1 VFSRSNMNKFALT
14 LAIMM
19 ALVAVALPTCQMV
32 GCDMGLM
39 PMGAMPFMPQG
50 GAYSDCPGE
59 WVVNSSG
66 TTGIIPSGI
75 DSMTLTLLAGI
86 VALAAFALAPKLQV
100 SHVRDYR
107 VEPPPPPEDPL
118 GMRFRV

>member
-1 VFSRSNMNKFALT
+1 VFIRSNMNKFALT

-32 GCDMGLM
+32 GCDMGVM

-59 WVVNSSG
+59 WVVNSTGQS
-66 TTGIIPSGI
+66 GIIPSGI
-75 DSMTLTLLAGI
+75 DTTILTLLAGI
-86 VALAAFALAPKLQV
+86 VALAVFVLAPKMQV

>member
-1 VFSRSNMNKFALT
+1 MFSRSNMNRFALT

-19 ALVAVALPTCQMV
+19 ALVAIAIPTCQMV

-39 PMGAMPFMPQG
+39 PNGAMPFMPDG
-50 GAYSDCPGE
+50 GAYTDCPGE
-59 WVVNSSG
+59 WVVNSGGQS
-66 TTGIIPSGI
+66 GIIPSGMN
-75 DSMTLTLLAGI
+75 SMILTLLVGI
-86 VALAAFALAPKLQV
+86 VALAVFTRAPRMQI

-107 VEPPPPPEDPL
+107 VDPPPPPQDPL

>member
-1 VFSRSNMNKFALT
+1 MFSRSNMNRFALT

-19 ALVAVALPTCQMV
+19 ALVAIAIPTCQMV

-39 PMGAMPFMPQG
+39 PSGAMPFMPDG
-50 GAYSDCPGE
+50 GAYTDCPGE
-59 WVVNSSG
+59 WVVNSGGQS
-66 TTGIIPSGI
+66 GIIPSGI

-86 VALAAFALAPKLQV
+86 VALAVFVLAPNVQV
-100 SHVRDYR
+100 SRVQSYR
-107 VEPPPPPEDPL
+107 TDPPPPPEDPL